1 MATDIEVQCQRIADN
16 VRRALAAIAEKGG
29 TVPDGA
35 NSNDLEELIAGIE
48 SAKVAS
54 GTITTNKFN
63 FQKLNGSTFAC
74 PFIPK
79 IFILVDNKES
89 VPSDYLVT
97 GLYKDSKWY
106 ILSATDGTLSV
117 KSGAPNSGAFP
128 SFSLSGETLT
138 MSCYSNS
145 SGYPY
150 LTLCNGRTFFWC
162 AIG

>member
-35 NSNDLEELIAGIE
+35 KSNNLEELIAGIE

-54 GTITTNKFN
+54 GTITTKSSS
-63 FQKLNGSTFAC
+63 FQNLNGSTFAC

-79 IFILVDNKES
+79 LFILLDNKES
-89 VPSDYLVT
+89 VPSNYLVT

-106 ILSATDGTLSV
+106 ILSATNGTLSV
-117 KSGAPNSGAFP
+117 KSGAPNSGTFP

-138 MSCYSNS
+138 MSCYSTTS
-145 SGYPY
+145 YTY
-150 LTLCNGRTFFWC
+150 LKLYQGRTFFWC